1 MVGFSPLNCCRLHSH
16 ASCIVSRLST
26 FGLFVLFLSCPNPCQ
41 VLLQLGGE
49 SSCQLLSIL
58 EARFVLKSADYSSS
72 DIQYNY
78 NAQGTCAIRFDWL
91 RKPKKMSFSSQ
102 PSNSNLLF
110 SSFRAIDFI
119 FHSIS
124 NVPTVSEVRVLMLY
138 V

>member
-1 MVGFSPLNCCRLHSH
+1 
-16 ASCIVSRLST
+16 
-26 FGLFVLFLSCPNPCQ
+26 VLFLSCPNPCQ